1 MTTYYLNGTQ
11 IVEGSDILLNGFTY
25 PYSWLETTSQQ
36 VRASYGIEATGDI
49 NYDQRYYIDVGI
61 PKELDDVE
69 AVDEDDNP
77 VYVKTLGEVDGI
89 ECMVDTE
96 ERMVNKGLKTI
107 CASEV
112 KSMTNILLSPTD
124 FYVIRNEVESL
135 EIPANISSYRTAVVA
150 EQDRV
155 TTAIAAV
162 TTVEDLIEV
171 MNSITWPAAN

>member
-11 IVEGSDILLNGFTY
+11 IVEGSDITLNGFTY

-36 VRASYGIEATGDI
+36 VRSSYGIEATGDI
-49 NYDQRYYIDVGI
+49 NYDERYYIDVGI

-69 AVDEDDNP
+69 AVDEDNNP

-89 ECMVDTE
+89 QCMVDTE
-96 ERMVNKGLKTI
+96 ERMVNKGLKSIFT
-107 CASEV
+107 SDV
-112 KSMTNILLSPTD
+112 KSQTNILLAPTD

-135 EIPANISSYRTAVVA
+135 EIPTNISSYRAAVIV

-162 TTVEDLIEV
+162 TTVEELIEV
-171 MNSITWPAAN
+171 INSIAWPTAN